1 MKRILSIV
9 AISVAMVAFVSCG
22 SPKKAAGSPTPG
34 EVTQTESVEGVTVNQ
49 APWSQFGYAYGEG
62 YKSGKII
69 EVPFVY
75 FTAVGESNNQRI
87 AEEMARSAAYS
98 LISNT
103 FNVKNIDQKVSNAM
117 SEITDENT
125 DEEVTRV
132 TRATEDFSRYL
143 SQVSTSTVQG
153 FTPFGETVIQF
164 DPESKLYKIW
174 ARVGMPAKNWEKI
187 YKNCLNYKPKEL
199 STKELKAF
207 EKVQKDILGTIFPGS
222 GEDEEE

>member
-1 MKRILSIV
+1 MKRILSIIAV
-9 AISVAMVAFVSCG
+9 AAVMVAAISCG
-22 SPKKAAGSPTPG
+22 SSKKATQPQPG
-34 EVTQTESVEGVTVNQ
+34 EVTQAETVEGTTVNQ
-49 APWSQFGYAYGEG
+49 APWSQFGYAMGEG
-62 YKSGKII
+62 YKSGKIV

-75 FTAVGESNNQRI
+75 FTAVGESQNQRI

-103 FNVKNIDQKVSNAM
+103 FNVKNIDQKVSDA
-117 SEITDENT
+117 I
-125 DEEVTRV
+125 
-132 TRATEDFSRYL
+132 
-143 SQVSTSTVQG
+143 QG

-164 DPESKLYKIW
+164 DQESKLYKIW

-207 EKVQKDILGTIFPGS
+207 EKVQKDILGTIFQVED
-222 GEDEEE
+222 EDEE

>member
-1 MKRILSIV
+1 MKRILSIIAV
-9 AISVAMVAFVSCG
+9 ATAMVAAISCG
-22 SPKKAAGSPTPG
+22 SSKKVAGSPTPG
-34 EVTQTESVEGVTVNQ
+34 EVTQAETVEGTTVNQ
-49 APWSQFGYAYGEG
+49 APWSQFGYAMGEG
-62 YKSGKII
+62 FKSGKIV

-103 FNVKNIDQKVSNAM
+103 FNVKNIDQKVSNAI
-117 SEITDENT
+117 SEITDQSSE
-125 DEEVTRV
+125 DEVSRV

-164 DPESKLYKIW
+164 YQESRLYKIW

-199 STKELKAF
+199 SQKELKAF
-207 EKVQKDILGTIFPGS
+207 EKVQKDILGTIFQLD
-222 GEDEEE
+222 DEEED

>member
-1 MKRILSIV
+1 MKRILSII
-9 AISVAMVAFVSCG
+9 AIATAMVAVISCG
-22 SPKKAAGSPTPG
+22 SSKKVAGSPTPG
-34 EVTQTESVEGVTVNQ
+34 EVTQTETVEGTTVNQ
-49 APWSQFGYAYGEG
+49 APWSQFGYAMGEG
-62 YKSGKII
+62 YKSGKIV

-75 FTAVGESNNQRI
+75 FTAVGESQNQRI

-103 FNVKNIDQKVSNAM
+103 FNVKNIDQKVSDAI
-117 SEITDENT
+117 SEITDQGTE
-125 DEEVTRV
+125 DETSRV

-164 DPESKLYKIW
+164 DQETRLYKIW

-199 STKELKAF
+199 SNKELKAF
-207 EKVQKDILGTIFPGS
+207 EKVQKDILGTIFQI
-222 GEDEEE
+222 EDEEEE

>member
-1 MKRILSIV
+1 MKRILSIIAV
-9 AISVAMVAFVSCG
+9 ATAMVAAISCG
-22 SPKKAAGSPTPG
+22 SSKKAAGSPTPG
-34 EVTQTESVEGVTVNQ
+34 EVTQAETVEGTSVNQ
-49 APWSQFGYAYGEG
+49 APWSQFGYAMGEG
-62 YKSGKII
+62 FKSGKIV

-103 FNVKNIDQKVSNAM
+103 FNVKNIDQKVSNAI
-117 SEITDENT
+117 SEITDQSSE
-125 DEEVTRV
+125 DEVSRV

-164 DPESKLYKIW
+164 DQESRLYKIW

-199 STKELKAF
+199 SQKELKAF
-207 EKVQKDILGTIFPGS
+207 EKVQKDILGTIFQLD
-222 GEDEEE
+222 DEEED

>member
-1 MKRILSIV
+1 MKRILSIIAV
-9 AISVAMVAFVSCG
+9 AAVMVAASSCG
-22 SPKKAAGSPTPG
+22 SSKKATQPQPG
-34 EVTQTESVEGVTVNQ
+34 EVTQAETVEGTTVNQ
-49 APWSQFGYAYGEG
+49 APWSQFGYAMGEG
-62 YKSGKII
+62 YKSGKIV

-75 FTAVGESNNQRI
+75 FTAVGESQNQRI

-103 FNVKNIDQKVSNAM
+103 FNVKNIDQKVSDAI
-117 SEITDENT
+117 SEITDQGSE
-125 DEEVTRV
+125 EEVTRV

-164 DPESKLYKIW
+164 DQESKLYKIW

-207 EKVQKDILGTIFPGS
+207 EKVQKDILGTIFQVED
-222 GEDEEE
+222 EDEE

>member
-1 MKRILSIV
+1 MKRILSIIAV
-9 AISVAMVAFVSCG
+9 ATAMVAVISCG
-22 SPKKAAGSPTPG
+22 SSKKAAGSPTPG
-34 EVTQTESVEGVTVNQ
+34 EVTQAETVEGTTVNQ
-49 APWSQFGYAYGEG
+49 APWSQFGYAMGEG
-62 YKSGKII
+62 YKSGKIV

-103 FNVKNIDQKVSNAM
+103 FNVKNIDQKVSDAI
-117 SEITDENT
+117 SEITDESS
-125 DEEVTRV
+125 DDEVTRV

-164 DPESKLYKIW
+164 DQESRLYKIW
-174 ARVGMPAKNWEKI
+174 ARVGMPAKNWEKL

-199 STKELKAF
+199 SNKELKAF
-207 EKVQKDILGTIFPGS
+207 EKVPKDILGTIFQLD
-222 GEDEEE
+222 DEEEE

>member
-1 MKRILSIV
+1 MKRILSIA
-9 AISVAMVAFVSCG
+9 AIMLATVAFVSCG
-22 SPKKAAGSPTPG
+22 ASKKQAGSPAPG
-34 EVTQTESVEGVTVNQ
+34 EVTQTETVEGTTVNQ
-49 APWSQFGYAYGEG
+49 APWSQFGYAMGEG
-62 YKSGKII
+62 YKSGKIV

-103 FNVKNIDQKVSNAM
+103 FNVKNIDQKVSNAI
-117 SEITDENT
+117 SEITDEST
-125 DEEVTRV
+125 EDEVSRV

-164 DPESKLYKIW
+164 DQESRIYKIW

-187 YKNCLNYKPKEL
+187 YKNCLNYKPKSL
-199 STKELKAF
+199 SNKELKAF
-207 EKVQKDILGTIFPGS
+207 EKVQNDILGTIFQI
-222 GEDEEE
+222 EDDEEEE

>member
-1 MKRILSIV
+1 MKRILSIIAV
-9 AISVAMVAFVSCG
+9 ATMMVAAISCG
-22 SPKKAAGSPTPG
+22 SSKKVAGSPTPG
-34 EVTQTESVEGVTVNQ
+34 EVTQTETVEGTTVNQ
-49 APWSQFGYAYGEG
+49 APWSQFGYAMGEG
-62 YKSGKII
+62 YKSGKIV

-75 FTAVGESNNQRI
+75 FTAVGESQNQRI

-103 FNVKNIDQKVSNAM
+103 FNVKNIDQKVSDAI
-117 SEITDENT
+117 SEITDQGSE
-125 DEEVTRV
+125 DETSRV

-164 DPESKLYKIW
+164 DQETRLYKIW

-199 STKELKAF
+199 SQKELKAF
-207 EKVQKDILGTIFPGS
+207 EKVQKDILGTIFQID
-222 GEDEEE
+222 DEEEE

>member
-1 MKRILSIV
+1 MKRILSIA
-9 AISVAMVAFVSCG
+9 AIMLATVAFVSCG
-22 SPKKAAGSPTPG
+22 ASKKQAGSPAPG
-34 EVTQTESVEGVTVNQ
+34 EVTQTETVEGTTVNQ
-49 APWSQFGYAYGEG
+49 APWSQFGYAMGEG
-62 YKSGKII
+62 YKSGKIV

-103 FNVKNIDQKVSNAM
+103 FNVKNIDQKVSNAI
-117 SEITDENT
+117 SEITDEST
-125 DEEVTRV
+125 EDEVSRV

-164 DPESKLYKIW
+164 DQESRIYKIW

-187 YKNCLNYKPKEL
+187 YKNCLNYKLSQLCICMTSPSVREL
-199 STKELKAF
+199 
-207 EKVQKDILGTIFPGS
+207 
-222 GEDEEE
+222 

>member
-1 MKRILSIV
+1 MKRILSII
-9 AISVAMVAFVSCG
+9 AIATAMVAVISCG
-22 SPKKAAGSPTPG
+22 SSKKVAGSPTPG
-34 EVTQTESVEGVTVNQ
+34 EVTQTETVEGTTVNQ
-49 APWSQFGYAYGEG
+49 APWSQFGYAMGEG
-62 YKSGKII
+62 YKSGKIV

-75 FTAVGESNNQRI
+75 FTAVGESQNQRI

-103 FNVKNIDQKVSNAM
+103 FNVKNIDQKVSDAI
-117 SEITDENT
+117 SEITDQGTE
-125 DEEVTRV
+125 DETSRV

-164 DPESKLYKIW
+164 DQETRIYKIW

-199 STKELKAF
+199 SNKELKAF
-207 EKVQKDILGTIFPGS
+207 EKVQKDILGTIFQI
-222 GEDEEE
+222 EDEEEE